1 VASEGVSTLDRLAEM
16 DRLLHDVQAELAPDR
31 EPAPPMPGGDAP
43 PAAEDEVR
51 PGAPDDAPPTTPNH
65 PPPTSSYDAPDFSSS
80 ASQKRGVEALS
91 ELATSLL
98 AAIRELLDGY
108 DQVLA
113 RARSTPSARAIPRPR
128 RRAAALDH
136 DPGVTMSAGPF
147 PTTEAVRE
155 FEDVLSRLP
164 RVRDVAVRGYEGTD
178 RAIIEVRL
186 DPAST

>member
-1 VASEGVSTLDRLAEM
+1 VASEGVNTLDRLAEM

-31 EPAPPMPGGDAP
+31 EPAPPMPGDEAP
-43 PAAEDEVR
+43 PV
-51 PGAPDDAPPTTPNH
+51 TPH
-65 PPPTSSYDAPDFSSS
+65 DAPDFGAGSPET
-80 ASQKRGVEALS
+80 REEALS
-91 ELATSLL
+91 EFATGLL
-98 AAIRELLDGY
+98 AAMRELLDGC
-108 DQVLA
+108 DGVLA
-113 RARSTPSARAIPRPR
+113 LARSTPTAPAITRPRPQGAVR
-128 RRAAALDH
+128 EK

-147 PTTEAVRE
+147 PSTEAVRE